1 MNSNDLASPDSNGS
15 DSTRGAAGSAGYDGA
30 VTPGGAAAVR
40 LLPGLMIHKASVG
53 PMDNNAY
60 LLTCTNTGARALIDA
75 AADAP
80 RLIELLTTE
89 SGSEAQ
95 NLEIIITTHKH
106 ADHHGALREL
116 VDYSGA
122 RTAAGSEDAPELPIV
137 PNISLVDGDV
147 VSFGDASLD
156 VIGLRGH
163 TPGSVALVYEVPYD
177 YVAKPEDDEWSE
189 PRTAHI
195 FTGDS
200 LFPGGVGKTGS
211 PQDFQQLFADVSE
224 RLFGRYADAWIY
236 PGHGSDTTLATERP
250 ALDDWH
256 QRGW

>member
-1 MNSNDLASPDSNGS
+1 MQTNSSR
-15 DSTRGAAGSAGYDGA
+15 TRYTGEVVS
-30 VTPGGAAAVR
+30 GGASEVR
-40 LLPGLMIHKASVG
+40 ELPGLVIRKASVG
-53 PMDNNAY
+53 PMDNNTY

-80 RLIELLTTE
+80 RIIELLTE
-89 SGSEAQ
+89 DSNPAQ
-95 NLEIIITTHKH
+95 LEMIITTHQH
-106 ADHHGALREL
+106 YDHHGALKE
-116 VDYSGA
+116 VVAETGA
-122 RTAAGSEDAPELPIV
+122 RTAAGSEDADELPV
-137 PNISLVDGDV
+137 KPDLSLVDGDV

-177 YVAKPEDDEWSE
+177 YEPTESDDEWSQ

-200 LFPGGVGKTGS
+200 LFPGGVGKTQS
-211 PQDFQQLFADVSE
+211 PEDFQQLFADVSE
-224 RLFGRYADAWIY
+224 RLFERYADAWVY
-236 PGHGSDTTLATERP
+236 PGHGPDTTLLTERP
-250 ALDDWH
+250 SLGEWL